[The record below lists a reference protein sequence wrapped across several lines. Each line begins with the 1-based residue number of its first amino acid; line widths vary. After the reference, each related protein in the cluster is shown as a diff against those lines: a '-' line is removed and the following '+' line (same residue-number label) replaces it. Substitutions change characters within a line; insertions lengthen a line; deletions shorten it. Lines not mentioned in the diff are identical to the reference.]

1 MKKRKVAVGL
11 SGGSPGLPG
20 APWGSLGLGTRG
32 AHWNRFFLFLSFKF
46 MLPKRRFFWG
56 TLRADMH
63 RFSTWKKRCGGS
75 PNASLH
81 GLCNKGPCGLRAPG
95 SFVLFAHLFLFRRP
109 KNSSFGENKVF
120 TSLKRETS
128 RGDEHVVAR
137 EALEGALSRSLG
149 VRAHEPRPSSAEHVR
164 ELVAEVVRALAQIR
178 KLVDVV

>member
-11 SGGSPGLPG
+11 SG
-20 APWGSLGLGTRG
+20 APWGSLGAVRGLPNQAHGPPGLGTRG
-32 AHWNRFFLFLSFKF
+32 PLGTAFSFFFHLSF
-46 MLPKRRFFWG
+46 
-56 TLRADMH
+56 H
-63 RFSTWKKRCGGS
+63 FSK
-75 PNASLH
+75 
-81 GLCNKGPCGLRAPG
+81 
-95 SFVLFAHLFLFRRP
+95 
-109 KNSSFGENKVF
+109 
-120 TSLKRETS
+120 KRETS